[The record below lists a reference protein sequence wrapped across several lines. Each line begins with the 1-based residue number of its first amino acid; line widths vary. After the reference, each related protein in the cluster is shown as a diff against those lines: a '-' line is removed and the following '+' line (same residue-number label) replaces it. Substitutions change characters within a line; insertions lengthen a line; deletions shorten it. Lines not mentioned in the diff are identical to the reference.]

1 MATKKRSARK
11 AATKGASEEI
21 RKEMHAAKAG
31 KLKNEKQAIAIGLSK
46 ARRAGKDVPPPKK
59 GTASAATR
67 KKAEQDIAAGRA
79 RKSASKKRS
88 GGKKAA
94 SKKSTAKK
102 SATKKSATKKSTR
115 KSAAKRR

>member
-1 MATKKRSARK
+1 MATKKRSTRK
-11 AATKGASEEI
+11 ATSKGASEEI
-21 RKEMHAAKAG
+21 RKEMRAAKAG

-59 GTASAATR
+59 GTASAVTR

-79 RKSASKKRS
+79 RKSASKKRA

-102 SATKKSATKKSTR
+102 STTKKSATKKSAR
-115 KSAAKRR
+115 KSSAKRR